1 MDRTFRKK
9 NKIKIRQVGTAV
21 CIAAV
26 LFLSTGISYK
36 RLQFDRA
43 SLVRQ
48 SALLCSEQK
57 QEIEKGTYKENGY
70 PCMYV
75 DLRGKV
81 LYASKPFLVKK
92 GSHIA
97 MEEEI
102 EKNTD
107 ILGNHGD
114 RYLYRTVLTQ
124 DDEMRG
130 TIYFLV
136 PYEKLQQKTE
146 RETKAYIFFPVFMGI
161 ALSVLILVV
170 KGILEI
176 RYLFCIMDAISLSA
190 QEIIRGNYDKEVLAV
205 QGDEIR
211 NDEMGELIYSFELM
225 RDEIKEKQIREEQM
239 KKSQQELISCIS
251 HDLKTPIS
259 TIKAYAEGMR
269 DGIAVTKEDYSMYT
283 DVIIKKTNLLIDM
296 IEELLEFSNAQ
307 LRQLNIMKTEVY
319 FYPYFI
325 SLMKEMAVCLEQQ
338 GGELEWSYHTENCL
352 VLMDSKRITEVF
364 YNLMENSIKY
374 RSERKLR
381 MEVEVT
387 YREGILQI
395 AVRDNGIGISLNDIP
410 FIFDKFYRAEK
421 SRTSAIAGS
430 GLGLSIC
437 KYIIEEH
444 DGSISCKNQ
453 KEGCEILLKLPV
465 FS

>member
-1 MDRTFRKK
+1 
-9 NKIKIRQVGTAV
+9 
-21 CIAAV
+21 
-26 LFLSTGISYK
+26 
-36 RLQFDRA
+36 
-43 SLVRQ
+43 
-48 SALLCSEQK
+48 
-57 QEIEKGTYKENGY
+57 
-70 PCMYV
+70 
-75 DLRGKV
+75 
-81 LYASKPFLVKK
+81 
-92 GSHIA
+92 
-97 MEEEI
+97 
-102 EKNTD
+102 
-107 ILGNHGD
+107 
-114 RYLYRTVLTQ
+114 
-124 DDEMRG
+124 
-130 TIYFLV
+130 
-136 PYEKLQQKTE
+136 
-146 RETKAYIFFPVFMGI
+146 
-161 ALSVLILVV
+161 
-170 KGILEI
+170 
-176 RYLFCIMDAISLSA
+176 
-190 QEIIRGNYDKEVLAV
+190 
-205 QGDEIR
+205 
-211 NDEMGELIYSFELM
+211 M